1 MSETIQSLQLETDS
15 TARALKSSIS
25 DKEKQLVE
33 HDVLKLQ
40 VCSLC
45 GSRSKAEATL
55 MYAIGPAL
63 WHRLLQ

>member
-1 MSETIQSLQLETDS
+1 MDETISGLQLETDS

-40 VCSLC
+40 VCTESLL
-45 GSRSKAEATL
+45 AA
-55 MYAIGPAL
+55 AA
-63 WHRLLQ
+63 